1 MQTTRNYFNVEI
13 KGQYKR
19 GCNKAHLSS
28 WAHESFF
35 GCPMIGTFNIKTD
48 ADISKFAPTLN
59 SNGRRYW
66 RLILDGKYEAWA
78 FRWDGSEQKTT
89 TWELV
94 SKEPLPDELKHK
106 TIDIE
111 I

>member
-1 MQTTRNYFNVEI
+1 M
-13 KGQYKR
+13 
-19 GCNKAHLSS
+19 AHFSS
-28 WAHESFF
+28 WTHEPFF
-35 GCPMIGTFNIKTD
+35 GCPMIGTFNVRTNN
-48 ADISKFAPTLN
+48 DINKFTPIIVN
-59 SNGRRYW
+59 NGRRYW
-66 RLILDGKYEAWA
+66 KLILDDKYEAWA
-78 FRWDGSEQKTT
+78 FRWDGSKQKEK